1 MIKEIKYNGFSA
13 SPGDHEALEGDLC
26 VAMNL
31 IPEHNTIR
39 PVLPPKVIAQ
49 IPGDTNLPIDKGR
62 KIVCIHQTSAFKHF
76 IVAIEF
82 DGLSP
87 QHPPYTYLYRWDGT
101 EGSGLVRLGYKAFNE
116 VYKVEPVGN
125 TLVVLTDTGIHYYL
139 WKSGAYQYLGTHL
152 PEVDIEFMASK
163 YSAPWSM
170 VPDDDDDSWE
180 NTDNPDRAGMQKII
194 LPVNEGARVYR
205 YQIEDDVEGVR
216 TLIENTVMAAAN
228 AKYGYNCEHKRFS
241 FPFFVRYALKLYDES
256 ITMHSAPFLVMLPLE
271 PPTIWA
277 NWNPVNSSE
286 LEVHDADGLRIYAVL
301 DGYELEYR
309 PLDRE
314 QIEQLKDWKD
324 IVTGIEFYISPQFF
338 TYDQAAGPDDITV
351 AVHPK
356 IGRNNNVKKE
366 ITENGA
372 FHLLCEIPSSRIET
386 PIIGGAYSFEKLS
399 IDFPTNND
407 IIRTRSIMTDDYQSH
422 DYLQPSNKSR
432 SFAFNNRL
440 NVANLSRMLF
450 SGFTPCCFFR
460 ETAEYDPFAE
470 YHGTTNR
477 EGRFVNNVQCTVVVE
492 EEGREIIVQSTK
504 CTMYLY
510 EENEI
515 LWVYYPNIN
524 AKRAFFD
531 INGDIYE
538 LKLRQHAT
546 LNGAYFCSLDD
557 DAEQQR
563 VDSIPTPSTPEDRLV
578 DMPNKVYTSEVDN
591 PFYFPKLGINSIG
604 TGNVLGI
611 CAAVRPVSTGQMGY
625 ADLYIFADSGIWTA
639 KINKEGT
646 YSDVTLASGDICIN
660 PDSITQMETSVLF
673 TTDRGIMLISGSQAQ
688 CISEAIDDDGQPF
701 TLQHPAV
708 DDMATMLGLDVGIS
722 PFKDFVREC
731 RMVYDYTGQR
741 IIVFNPGYNYAYIYS
756 LESNKWGMMQCNI
769 DYSVR
774 AYPAALAVTRD
785 GELVNCSVG
794 DSSAAVTQML
804 ITRPLS
810 LDLPDVQKTVRA
822 VLQRGLFIKRRGH
835 VRSILFASR
844 DMLDWFSMMSS
855 KDEDMR
861 GFSGTGFKWFRVGLL
876 LQLEPHESIQG
887 CSIQYDTKYTNR
899 LR

>member
-49 IPGDTNLPIDKGR
+49 IPGDPNLPIDKGR

-116 VYKVEPVGN
+116 VYNVEPVGN

-152 PEVDIEFMASK
+152 PELDLQFYLLKMNR
-163 YSAPWSM
+163 YN
-170 VPDDDDDSWE
+170 DDDSMYE
-180 NTDNPDRAGMQKII
+180 TDVKFYIQ
-194 LPVNEGARVYR
+194 
-205 YQIEDDVEGVR
+205 EGVSLAELKR
-216 TLIENTVMAAAN
+216 TEELKQGAIAAAN
-228 AKYGYNCEHKRFS
+228 KNYAYNAKKHRFS
-241 FPFFVRYALKLYDES
+241 FPFFVRYGLMMYDNETVTMLSAPALMALSTDVPEVEIAGITMEMRSGQGGGSAYVSHNDNRNEYTVIRCSIPGYVLCYRVVDES
-256 ITMHSAPFLVMLPLE
+256 QID
-271 PPTIWA
+271 
-277 NWNPVNSSE
+277 E
-286 LEVHDADGLRIYAVL
+286 LE
-301 DGYELEYR
+301 
-309 PLDRE
+309 
-314 QIEQLKDWKD
+314 KWKD
-324 IVTGIEFYISPQFF
+324 IITHVRFYISPQFM
-338 TYDQAAGPDDITV
+338 TYNQDPDMKNVDVTWDRVAGHPPTVELEDNEHLVEQIAGNPNFYFLTELKPERLLTDRLDPNSTRIDRNLYEPGFSKLPIDFDLTNDNIVTRDTVQDDYHSHDSLIAANSF
-351 AVHPK
+351 AY
-356 IGRNNNVKKE
+356 N
-366 ITENGA
+366 
-372 FHLLCEIPSSRIET
+372 SRINLANMKR
-386 PIIGGAYSFEKLS
+386 ILFGG
-399 IDFPTNND
+399 
-407 IIRTRSIMTDDYQSH
+407 
-422 DYLQPSNKSR
+422 
-432 SFAFNNRL
+432 
-440 NVANLSRMLF
+440 F
-450 SGFTPCCFFR
+450 SPCCFWNKPH
-460 ETAEYDPFAE
+460 T
-470 YHGTTNR
+470 G
-477 EGRFVNNVQCTVVVE
+477 NVKH
-492 EEGREIIVQSTK
+492 TK
-504 CTMYLY
+504 CIVAY
-510 EENEI
+510 EKDDGTEVLLDSETRDVVFDDENTI
-515 LWVYYPNIN
+515 LWFFYPDDR
-524 AKRAFFD
+524 AKRAYFMVDNAF
-531 INGDIYE
+531 YE
-538 LKLRQHAT
+538 ITLKPHNT
-546 LNGAYFCSLDD
+546 LTGAYYLYLESES
-557 DAEQQR
+557 EQR
-563 VDSIPTPSTPEDRLV
+563 AISSFPFPSSEGDRIISE
-578 DMPNKVYTSEVDN
+578 PNKVYTSEVNN

-639 KINKEGT
+639 KINSKGT
-646 YSDVTLASGDICIN
+646 YSDVTLATGDICIN

-741 IIVFNPGYNYAYIYS
+741 IIVYNPGYNYAYIYS

-774 AYPAALAVTRD
+774 AYPAALAVNRD
-785 GELVNCSVG
+785 GELVDCSVT
-794 DSSAAVTQML
+794 DVSSAVNAML
-804 ITRPLS
+804 ITRPMS

-822 VLQRGLFIKRRGH
+822 VLQRGLFAKRQGH
-835 VRSILFASR
+835 ISSILFASR

-861 GFSGTGFKWFRVGLL
+861 GFSGTGFKWFRIGLL
-876 LQLEPHESIQG
+876 LQLDPHESIQG

>member
-101 EGSGLVRLGYKAFNE
+101 EGSGLVRLGYKAFTQ

-139 WKSGAYQYLGTHL
+139 WKNGAYKYLGDHL
-152 PEVDIEFMASK
+152 PELDLSFSLIFYSVMASDQHEVDLEGK
-163 YSAPWSM
+163 HYVSAIRSDKDLKAKLCQA
-170 VPDDDDDSWE
+170 VLAS
-180 NTDNPDRAGMQKII
+180 
-194 LPVNEGARVYR
+194 
-205 YQIEDDVEGVR
+205 
-216 TLIENTVMAAAN
+216 AN
-228 AKYGYNCEHKRFS
+228 QASAKVFEKKCFCY
-241 FPFFVRYALKLYDES
+241 PFFVRYAFRLYDGNS
-256 ITMHSAPFLVMLPLE
+256 ITMHSAPELVI
-271 PPTIWA
+271 PTMEAPEVLMGWTITA
-277 NWNPVNSSE
+277 GNTPTVSENVAKVSAKVNAYNLFHHALDSSQVD
-286 LEVHDADGLRIYAVL
+286 EVAGW
-301 DGYELEYR
+301 E
-309 PLDRE
+309 
-314 QIEQLKDWKD
+314 D
-324 IVTGIEFYISPQFF
+324 IISSVDVYISPLFY
-338 TYDQAAGPDDITV
+338 TYDQAIKDDEVNLFGDKVLPDRDITQSIRDNGSFHLIKSIKINDIFCGDGQSTSYGV
-351 AVHPK
+351 NRPSEERPRANVNASGLIIPDFEPSNDNIVVRELMSDDYGTHDELIADKSFAYNNRINLAGVSKRLFNGFNPACMWAILEAGQTARQTTATVVIEEGRREIVVTRENMNVFWNASNTVVWFFYPHSGAKRAYLDIAGSKVMIELAVHP
-356 IGRNNNVKKE
+356 
-366 ITENGA
+366 
-372 FHLLCEIPSSRIET
+372 
-386 PIIGGAYSFEKLS
+386 
-399 IDFPTNND
+399 
-407 IIRTRSIMTDDYQSH
+407 
-422 DYLQPSNKSR
+422 
-432 SFAFNNRL
+432 
-440 NVANLSRMLF
+440 
-450 SGFTPCCFFR
+450 
-460 ETAEYDPFAE
+460 
-470 YHGTTNR
+470 
-477 EGRFVNNVQCTVVVE
+477 
-492 EEGREIIVQSTK
+492 
-504 CTMYLY
+504 
-510 EENEI
+510 
-515 LWVYYPNIN
+515 
-524 AKRAFFD
+524 
-531 INGDIYE
+531 
-538 LKLRQHAT
+538 T
-546 LNGAYFCSLDD
+546 LNGAYYYGLAG
-557 DAEQQR
+557 DAVQP
-563 VDSIPTPSTPEDRLV
+563 VSVTSIPSPSTDEQRLV
-578 DMPNKVYTSEVDN
+578 SMPNKVYTSEVNN
-591 PFYFPKLGINSIG
+591 PFYFPSTGINSISS
-604 TGNVLGI
+604 GNIMGI
-611 CAAVRPVSTGQMGY
+611 CAAVRPMSSGQYGY
-625 ADLYIFADSGIWTA
+625 ADLYIYADNGIWTA
-639 KINKEGT
+639 KINDKGT
-646 YSDVTLASGDICIN
+646 YGNLDLTTGDVCIN

-673 TTDRGIMLISGSQAQ
+673 TTDRGIMLISGSHAQ

-701 TLQHPAV
+701 TLQHPSV

-741 IIVFNPGYNYAYIYS
+741 IIVYNPDYNYAYIYS

-822 VLQRGLFIKRRGH
+822 VLQRGMFIKRRGH

-876 LQLEPHESIQG
+876 LQLDSHESIQG

>member
-49 IPGDTNLPIDKGR
+49 IPGDPNLPNDKGR
-62 KIVCIHQTSAFKHF
+62 KVMCVHQTSAFKHF
-76 IVAIEF
+76 IVAIDYE
-82 DGLSP
+82 GLYGTP
-87 QHPPYTYLYRWDGT
+87 FTYLYSWEPD
-101 EGSGLVRLGYKAFNE
+101 SGMSRIGDRSFTQ

-152 PEVDIEFMASK
+152 PELDLQFSLIQGKEYVSEEHVVDWDITDPDTFDTPTPIEWFNSDGKNYDESYTGKDILAKLKQGIMAS
-163 YSAPWSM
+163 
-170 VPDDDDDSWE
+170 
-180 NTDNPDRAGMQKII
+180 
-194 LPVNEGARVYR
+194 LNEATA
-205 YQIEDDVEGVR
+205 DALADKCF
-216 TLIENTVMAAAN
+216 T
-228 AKYGYNCEHKRFS
+228 
-241 FPFFVRYALKLYDES
+241 FPFFVRYAFRMYDGNS
-256 ITMHSAPFLVMLPLE
+256 LVMHSSPALMV
-271 PPTIWA
+271 PTLNTPKLNMGWSGIT
-277 NWNPVNSSE
+277 
-286 LEVHDADGLRIYAVL
+286 ADGKSVDNPAKITASVMGFKLHCK
-301 DGYELEYR
+301 
-309 PLDRE
+309 PLDVS
-314 QIEQLKDWKD
+314 QVEQLSQWSD
-324 IVTGIEFYISPQFF
+324 IISSVDIFISPQFY
-338 TYDQAAGPDDITV
+338 TYNQGAKDREIVIDSPQPRPPINAKLKSDI
-351 AVHPK
+351 
-356 IGRNNNVKKE
+356 RNNGNFYLLKE
-366 ITENGA
+366 IRLSKGMPQHNK
-372 FHLLCEIPSSRIET
+372 LLNTAGNVVELDFEPS
-386 PIIGGAYSFEKLS
+386 
-399 IDFPTNND
+399 ND
-407 IIRTRSIMTDDYQSH
+407 NIVVRERMTDDYGTH
-422 DYLQPSNKSR
+422 DELYADK
-432 SFAFNNRL
+432 SFAYNNRL
-440 NVANLSRMLF
+440 NLAGVSKRIFN
-450 SGFTPCCFFR
+450 GFNPACMWRKFGD
-460 ETAEYDPFAE
+460 TASA
-470 YHGTTNR
+470 TASA
-477 EGRFVNNVQCTVVVE
+477 TVVVE
-492 EEGREIIVQSTK
+492 KDGREIIVQSPSGV
-504 CTMYLY
+504 
-510 EENEI
+510 
-515 LWVYYPNIN
+515 VYYDGRSSEKVLWFYYPDPS
-524 AKRAFFD
+524 AKRAYLN
-531 INGDIYE
+531 IGGNNVE
-538 LKLRQHAT
+538 LELIAHPM
-546 LNGAYFCSLDD
+546 LNGAYFCSLEE
-557 DAEQQR
+557 DAVQQS
-563 VDSIPTPSTPEDRLV
+563 VDSIPAPSTDDERMV
-578 DMPNKVYTSEVDN
+578 DMPNKVYTSEVNN
-591 PFYFPKLGINSIG
+591 PFYFPSTGINSIG

-646 YSDVTLASGDICIN
+646 YSDVTLATGDICIN

-708 DDMATMLGLDVGIS
+708 DDMATMLGLDVNIS
-722 PFKDFVREC
+722 PFKDFIQEC

-741 IIVFNPGYNYAYIYS
+741 IIVYNPGYNYAYIYS
-756 LESNKWGMMQCNI
+756 LESNKWGMMESDI

-774 AYPAALAVTRD
+774 AYPAALAVNRN

-794 DSSAAVTQML
+794 DGSAAVTQML

-861 GFSGTGFKWFRVGLL
+861 GFSGTGFKWFRIGLL